1 MTTYILMVLVTV
13 SVLVLIGVLVLL
25 YRKPATVDLSPQLA
39 SLREDNTRLRER
51 LSERL
56 AALAQTSAD
65 IKNISGDIA
74 NFKNIL
80 MGSKQARG
88 TFGERQ
94 LEDLVTDIMPPESY
108 AFQCVMENGTRPDCV
123 IRLPYPPGDMVIDSK
138 FPLEW
143 YARMQDAGTDNDLEA
158 AKKQFELSVRKHI
171 DDIAEKYIISG
182 KTADS
187 AMMFIASESIFETLH
202 REFVGLIDYAARRK
216 VFIVSPATLWATLNT
231 IRSVL
236 SDIKIKRVAA
246 QIKKELDMLLSDLAR
261 LDARATALGNHFRQ
275 TTEDLDALKTS
286 IGKITPRAEKL
297 RDLEFGE

>member
-1 MTTYILMVLVTV
+1 MTTYILILLVVVIALLLVLVFRRSHT
-13 SVLVLIGVLVLL
+13 
-25 YRKPATVDLSPQLA
+25 ADLSPQLA
-39 SLREDNTRLRER
+39 ALREDNARLRER

-56 AALAQTSAD
+56 AALTQTSAD
-65 IKNISGDIA
+65 LRNISNDIA

-88 TFGERQ
+88 IFGERQ
-94 LEDLVTDIMPPESY
+94 LEDLVADVMPPESY
-108 AFQCVMENGTRPDCV
+108 AFQCVIDGGVRPDCV
-123 IRLPYPPGDMVIDSK
+123 IRLPYPPGDMAIDSK

-143 YARMQDAGTDNDLEA
+143 YARFMDATTDGDRDTA
-158 AKKQFELSVRKHI
+158 RKQFELSVRKHI

-187 AMMFIASESIFETLH
+187 AMMFIPSESIFETLH
-202 REFVGLIDYAARRK
+202 REFSALVDYAARRK

-231 IRSVL
+231 VRSVL

-246 QIKKELDMLLSDLAR
+246 EIKKELDMLLTDLTR
-261 LDARATALGNHFRQ
+261 LDARASALGNHFRQ
-275 TTEDLDALKTS
+275 TTEDLVNLQTS